1 VNIRFAKV
9 AVFLLCLTPAVWLTY
24 ALFNGLLGANP
35 VEAVTRQSGL
45 WALKLLLVTLL
56 VTPLRSLTGWNVLV
70 RFRRMLGLFV
80 FFYASCHMLLYLGLD
95 QFFNVNDII
104 KDIVKRPFITV
115 GFVSFLLLLP
125 LALTS
130 SNKMV
135 KRLGGRRWKQL
146 HKLTYVVS
154 IAACFHYL
162 MLVKADIRSPLIY
175 FALLAIL
182 LGYRLLQHSRLK
194 LGQLSR

>member
-1 VNIRFAKV
+1 VNIRLTKA
-9 AVFLLCLTPAVWLTY
+9 AVFLLCLTPALWLTY

-45 WALKLLLVTLL
+45 WALKLLLITLL
-56 VTPLRSLTGWNVLV
+56 VTPLRTLTGWNGLV

-80 FFYASCHMLLYLGLD
+80 FFYASCHTLLYLGLD
-95 QFFNVNDII
+95 QFFVVNDII

-115 GFVSFLLLLP
+115 GFASFLMLIP
-125 LALTS
+125 LAITS
-130 SNKMV
+130 TNKMV
-135 KRLGGRRWKQL
+135 KRLGGKRWKRL

-154 IAACFHYL
+154 IAVCFHYL

-182 LGYRLLQHSRLK
+182 LGYRILQFSRFK
-194 LGQLSR
+194 IGQLSS